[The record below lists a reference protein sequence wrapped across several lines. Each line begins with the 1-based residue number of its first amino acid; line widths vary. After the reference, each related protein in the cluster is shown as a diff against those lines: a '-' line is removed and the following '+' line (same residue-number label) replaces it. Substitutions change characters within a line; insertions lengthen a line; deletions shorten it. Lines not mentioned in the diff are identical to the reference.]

1 MKESKIE
8 EEGFQ
13 KEESQ
18 EESKIEEEEFQNEES
33 KIEEEESQKEES
45 KIEEEVQSE
54 IIIKENDINILDFI
68 NNPKQ
73 DKIEILNTIISVEK
87 YPPDKYISG
96 TSKIDLGE
104 CEDIL
109 RKEYNISK
117 DRSLIIKKKDVK
129 IEGKATKKVEFE
141 IYDDKGNLLDFN
153 YCKSTSLQ
161 IATPLGHTEGL
172 KLEEGERLKD
182 NGVDIYNSKD
192 EFFNDYCN
200 NNNVGEKADIP
211 ITDRINKFMVK
222 VELCDDECEYKGI
235 EYETKLVYCECN
247 ININNNNTE
256 NKEYSLGFFKK
267 ILNNINYKVFSCS
280 KYIFEKKN
288 YKSNYGFLFSFSI
301 FILLNILAFFH
312 FMNTTRIL
320 NNKILT
326 ILYLPKSSPVNKKY
340 YNDLIIYDITPKRI
354 ISKNDYS
361 NQKTIKNNDY
371 ISSTK
376 RNLIKSKTKH
386 KGENLVHL
394 NNNNN
399 NKDYDDMYYFE
410 AIKEDNRNFLSISYT
425 FFASKIDLLRILFFP
440 KSFDIFYITLS
451 VLLLCL
457 IIDFTI
463 NALLFSDEIMS
474 KKYNNQNKLN
484 FWTSGLLAIIANIFG
499 NIISW
504 FITKLSEYSSSLELI
519 KKEVN
524 NNNKILFTYSK
535 MYKIIKIR
543 LLIYFI
549 IQFIITLICVY
560 YLIIFCSL
568 YHYSQRALFKNYLL
582 GLLLSL
588 LYIKVITF
596 IIALLRYISL
606 KCKHIKIF
614 LISQYL
620 NEHF

>member
-1 MKESKIE
+1 
-8 EEGFQ
+8 
-13 KEESQ
+13 
-18 EESKIEEEEFQNEES
+18 
-33 KIEEEESQKEES
+33 
-45 KIEEEVQSE
+45 
-54 IIIKENDINILDFI
+54 
-68 NNPKQ
+68 
-73 DKIEILNTIISVEK
+73 
-87 YPPDKYISG
+87 
-96 TSKIDLGE
+96 
-104 CEDIL
+104 
-109 RKEYNISK
+109 
-117 DRSLIIKKKDVK
+117 
-129 IEGKATKKVEFE
+129 
-141 IYDDKGNLLDFN
+141 
-153 YCKSTSLQ
+153 
-161 IATPLGHTEGL
+161 
-172 KLEEGERLKD
+172 
-182 NGVDIYNSKD
+182 
-192 EFFNDYCN
+192 
-200 NNNVGEKADIP
+200 
-211 ITDRINKFMVK
+211 MVK

-320 NNKILT
+320 NNKILS

-340 YNDLIIYDITPKRI
+340 FNDLIIYDITPKRI

-519 KKEVN
+519 KKEIN
-524 NNNKILFTYSK
+524 NNNKILFTYTK

-560 YLIIFCSL
+560 YLTIFCSL
-568 YHYSQRALFKNYLL
+568 YHYSQGALFKNYLL

-588 LYIKVITF
+588 FYIKVITF

-606 KCKHIKIF
+606 KCKYIKIF